1 MSRKRIMLSDVKHVN
16 PVARAM
22 LQDRQSPK
30 IVQPKKGTKAKLNRS
45 RDKQELKSNVG
56 PDYS

>member
-1 MSRKRIMLSDVKHVN
+1 MSKKRITLSDVRHVN

-30 IVQPKKGTKAKLNRS
+30 VVQAKKGSKAKLNRS